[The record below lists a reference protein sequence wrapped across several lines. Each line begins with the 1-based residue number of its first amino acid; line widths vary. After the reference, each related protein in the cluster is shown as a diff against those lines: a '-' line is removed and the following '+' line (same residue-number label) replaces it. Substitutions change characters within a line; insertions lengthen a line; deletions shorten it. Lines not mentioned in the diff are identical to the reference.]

1 MANTTNLAIPL
12 VASNQAQKEVTVNT
26 AIATIDAILNTGAVD
41 RALNTPPVSP
51 ADGDLYI
58 IGSTPTGDWALN
70 ADDIAYYQTTW
81 KFISPNEGMTIWVN
95 DEDVAYTWNGSAWV
109 NSVPNALDDLSDV
122 AITSATT
129 NDVLQYNGTNFVN
142 QNKIDSLSQMGVNT
156 VSDTTNKLS
165 VNSDAVLFNNNGTD
179 SQVKVNKNA
188 VGDTGSHLFQTGF
201 SGRAEFGLIGDD
213 NYQVKVSSDG
223 STWNQVYV
231 VTSSSGNID
240 FKQDVNVTGSL
251 TGVDL
256 DGLDGVVLTS
266 PTTGQLL
273 KYNGTNWI
281 NDTVSGASST
291 LDALDDT
298 NLTSPADSDFLVF
311 DGTDWI
317 NESGATARTSL
328 GVAIGTDVQAYDAE
342 LAAIAGLTS
351 AADKLPYFTGAGTA
365 STADFT
371 TAGRALLDDADASA
385 QRTTLGLG
393 SIATQDSTAV
403 NIDGG
408 NIDGASI
415 GVSTA
420 STGKFTSVTA
430 DQGSGIIVGT
440 DVIGDYTKVTLSDT
454 QIKALHTT
462 PITLVSAPG
471 ANKIIAPYLFVMWY
485 DYGTVAYASVD
496 GADNFQVGFS
506 GASDISIQETIGF
519 IDQTNDEYRISGIY
533 SPIVINLPAEVNT
546 ALDISLGGA
555 VTTGDGT
562 LKIKTYHKIVDL
574 TDF

>member
-1 MANTTNLAIPL
+1 MANTTNLTIPL

-41 RALNTPPVSP
+41 RALNTPPMSP

-95 DEDVAYTWNGSAWV
+95 DEDVAYTWDGSAWV

-142 QNKIDSLSQMGVNT
+142 QSKIDSLSQMGVNT
-156 VSDTTNKLS
+156 ASDATNKLS

-223 STWNQVYV
+223 STWNQAYV
-231 VTSSSGNID
+231 VTASSGNID

-298 NLTSPADSDFLVF
+298 NLTS
-311 DGTDWI
+311 
-317 NESGATARTSL
+317 L
-328 GVAIGTDVQAYDAE
+328 GVSIGTDVQAYDAE

-371 TAGRALLDDADASA
+371 NAGRALLDDADASA

-454 QIKALHTT
+454 QIKALHTN

-471 ANKIIAPYLFVMWY
+471 ANKIVAPYLFVMWY

-496 GADNFQVGFS
+496 SADNFQVGFS

-533 SPIVINLPAEVNT
+533 SPIVIKLPAEVNT
-546 ALDISLGGA
+546 VLDISLGGA

-562 LKIKTYHKIVDL
+562 LKIKTYYKVVDL